1 MSKFQLAI
9 AAVASALIIAVSAA
23 CAADAASIA
32 DPSGPN
38 GSDATARSAASDLS
52 TATPNAAGLR
62 LRCERRANRSKI
74 SVDGRN
80 LTPRGGTFR
89 ARVRA
94 GGGTATSGTQR
105 AVGDEA
111 EFDFDSNRNDVR
123 EGATRIAANFVR
135 SRPGADVMAE
145 ILNAQGRVV
154 ATQSGECDSR

>member
-1 MSKFQLAI
+1 MTKFQLAI

-23 CAADAASIA
+23 CAADAAGIA
-32 DPSGPN
+32 DPNVPN
-38 GSDATARSAASDLS
+38 GADATALTATGDLA
-52 TATPNAAGLR
+52 TATPNAGVR
-62 LRCERRANRSKI
+62 LRCERRSNRSKI

-94 GGGTATSGTQR
+94 AGGTATSGTQR

-111 EFDFDSNRNDVR
+111 EFDFDSNRNDIR

-135 SRPGADVMAE
+135 SRAGADVVAE
-145 ILNAQGRVV
+145 ILNAQGGVV
-154 ATQSGECDSR
+154 ATQSGDCESR